1 LISLERIYV
10 HQFIAQRFLGALA
23 DRTRSL
29 KLGASLDYSMEMGS
43 LTSERQLQRVE
54 EHVRDAVE
62 KGAVLVAGGR
72 RRPDLG
78 PLFYEPTVLASVTG
92 QMQVYAEETFGPVVS
107 VYPFS
112 SEAEAVERSN
122 ATRYGLSASIWTR
135 DAPHGASLAQEI
147 RAGNVNV
154 NEAYAAA
161 WGSVDSPCG
170 GRKESGMRARHGAE
184 GILKFTET
192 QTVAV
197 QRLIPVG
204 TPRWMDAA
212 VHARWMT
219 RLLKLLR
226 RIRLFDW

>member
-1 LISLERIYV
+1 
-10 HQFIAQRFLGALA
+10 
-23 DRTRSL
+23 
-29 KLGASLDYSMEMGS
+29 
-43 LTSERQLQRVE
+43 
-54 EHVRDAVE
+54 VE
-62 KGAVLVAGGR
+62 KGAVVLAGGH
-72 RRPDLG
+72 RRPELG
-78 PLFYEPTVLASVTG
+78 PLFYEPTVLTSVTE

-107 VYPFS
+107 VYAFS
-112 SEAEAVERSN
+112 SEAEAVERANDS
-122 ATRYGLSASIWTR
+122 RYGLSASIWTR
-135 DAPHGASLAQEI
+135 DAPHGARLGQEI

-197 QRLIPVG
+197 QRLIPLG

-226 RIRLFDW
+226 

>member
-1 LISLERIYV
+1 
-10 HQFIAQRFLGALA
+10 
-23 DRTRSL
+23 
-29 KLGASLDYSMEMGS
+29 
-43 LTSERQLQRVE
+43 VE
-54 EHVRDAVE
+54 EHVRDAVA

-78 PLFYEPTVLASVTG
+78 PLFYEPTILTSVTS
-92 QMQVYAEETFGPVVS
+92 QMQVYADETFGPVVS

-112 SEAEAVERSN
+112 SEDEAVELAN
-122 ATRYGLSASIWTR
+122 ASRYGLNASIWTGDR
-135 DAPHGASLAQEI
+135 ARGARLAQRI

-154 NEAYAAA
+154 NESYAAA

-170 GRKESGMRARHGAE
+170 GQKESGLRPRHGAE

-197 QRLIPVG
+197 QRLLPVG
-204 TPRWMDAA
+204 TPSWMDAA

-226 RIRLFDW
+226 RVRVLD